1 MLFCLEAFAQNFS
14 IIGTGTTA
22 NTSTSYPAP
31 FGNFYWGARH
41 QFFVTAAQLSAAGI
55 PAGASIQSLGF
66 NVTATNGA
74 GTHNSFQ
81 ILVYKTTST
90 NPISTAWFSG
100 TPAASTTPVNHLPVV
115 GWNQFSFNTP
125 FTWYGENLIIET
137 CFNNSSYTW
146 NASTQWT
153 TTLSGATFSR
163 WYRADA
169 AGVCASIATTGT
181 STTTRPNMRI
191 GWVAATPCAG
201 PINPG
206 NTLSTANPVC
216 SGANF
221 TLSMSSP
228 PTSSG
233 ITFQWQSSPDGM
245 TWSNIAGA
253 TNATYTTSQTTATWY
268 QCVVTCTNDASTG
281 TSTPLQV
288 TMASFL
294 SCYCTPSYT
303 TGTGAGDYI
312 SLVQLNG
319 SVGSI
324 NNSTGGSTA
333 PYYTYYAPGPNTTTT
348 LYPGLSYT
356 ITMAP
361 GTWSGSGN
369 NLFAWIDYDQS
380 GSFTAGEQIAVLLN
394 LPALT
399 PGNVTFTVPFTAL
412 TGTTRLRVREVYA
425 NTAADPCLTY
435 TYGETEDYDITI
447 AVPVGCFGMPNPGNT
462 VASANPACPNVNF
475 TLSLQNPPS
484 ESALAFQWQSS
495 LDGVT
500 FSDIAGAT
508 NPTLTISQNVV
519 TWYQCVV
526 TCTNTNQTAISTPL
540 QVTLADPCFCN
551 PYCAVTNA
559 GSACITNVTLNT
571 LNNTTPGCEGAGNY
585 NFQSATTTL
594 VAGGAYTFSITTDG
608 NAITSV
614 WFDWNN
620 DGIFSP
626 SEWYQ
631 PYTSGTSGSITILVP
646 VSSYVGNVRMRVRSR
661 LSGNPN
667 GPGDACLIMGSGET
681 EDYCIQV
688 VAPVGCS
695 GMPNPGNTLAS
706 SNPACPGV
714 NFTLSLQNPPSEG
727 GLTFQWQSSSD
738 GITFTDIAGA
748 TNFTHVTS
756 QTTVTWYQCVVTCTN
771 TGDVAI
777 SNPVQVTLGDP
788 CLCNPYCSVT
798 NAGTACIT
806 NVTLHTLNNT
816 TPGCQGAGN
825 YNFQSATTT
834 LATGISY
841 TFSITTDGNAIT
853 SVWFDW
859 NNDGIFSPTE
869 WYQPY
874 TSGTSG
880 SITITVPMSSYLG
893 NVRMRVRSRLS
904 GNPNG
909 PGDACLIMGSG
920 ETEDYCILVVAGTSC
935 SGMPNP
941 GNTLSTQNPVCVGE
955 NFTLSLQNPPSE
967 LGLTFQWQSS
977 GDGIVFTD
985 IAGATNPTYT
995 TTQSSATWYQC
1006 VVTCTNTGDV
1016 AISTPI
1022 QITMDN
1028 FLGCYCIPTYTSGT
1042 GAGDYISFV
1051 ELIGDVGSI
1060 SNATGGAPS
1069 PYYTFYPPGPGT
1081 TTQLSASLSYTLT
1094 LAPGTWSGSGN
1105 NLFAWIDFNQN
1116 GTFEASEQIAAIL
1129 NQPAMTPASVTFT
1142 VPVLAASGTTM
1153 LRVREIYAATVGDP
1167 CASAGFGETEDYYVT
1182 IVPATPCSGLPNP
1195 GNTLASANPVCAG
1208 VNFTLSLQNPPSE
1221 SGLTFQWQSSADGIV
1236 FTNILGATN
1245 PTLTISQSAAT
1256 WYQCVVTCTNTNDVA
1271 NSAPILVSMQA
1282 PTNCYCTPTYTV
1294 GTGAGDYISYVEL
1307 IGDAGGITN
1316 STGASSAPY
1325 YTFYAPGAGTT
1336 TTLTGGL
1343 NYTITLAPGTWSGSG
1358 NNLFAWIDFNQDGD
1372 FYDSGELIASFFNIP
1387 ALTNASTTF
1396 TVPFSAVNGN
1406 TRLRVREMY
1415 AATAGDPCAN
1425 HSFGETEDYVITIA
1439 PADPSFTGLPTDMC
1453 IDASPVQLFPANPTA
1468 TFSGPGVIFFG
1479 GDWYFDPASAGVGT
1493 HTITCTVGSQSSS
1506 QNVTVHPLPV
1516 VTMCGIGPFC
1526 DVDAPV
1532 ALTCGTPAGGI
1543 YLGAGVYD
1551 DGMGNYYFDPA
1562 TAGPGTHVVI
1572 YLYTDAYGCSGFDF
1586 TQVDVNASSV
1596 WYADAD
1602 GDGYGDNGSSVAACA
1617 QPSGYVADNTDC
1629 NDNNASVNPG
1639 VAEVCYNGIDDNCN
1653 GQVDENDVT
1662 ATVSP
1667 AGPMSVCGGVPVTLS
1682 AVASGPG
1689 TITYQWYRG
1698 LTAQSG
1704 ATSASYTTTKKGT
1717 FYVAVSNGI
1726 CTTISNLV
1734 SISRIPAPPANI
1746 TNVTG
1751 TNDLCAAGGS
1761 ITLKANGTAY
1771 TYQWKKDGNYTGQTT
1786 K

>member
-1 MLFCLEAFAQNFS
+1 MIARSFLSCFLLLIVCVSSFGQTFS
-14 IIGTGTTA
+14 IVGTGTTA
-22 NTSTSYPAP
+22 NTGTGYPAP
-31 FGNFYWGARH
+31 FGNYYWGARH
-41 QFFVTAAQLSAAGI
+41 QFFVSASELSAAGVV
-55 PAGASIQSLGF
+55 PGASIQSLGF
-66 NVTATNGA
+66 NVTAVNSA
-74 GTHNSFQ
+74 PVHNNFQ
-81 ILVYKTTST
+81 IIVYTTSLT
-90 NPISTAWFSG
+90 NPISATWFSG
-100 TPAASTTPVNHLPVV
+100 TAAASTTPVNHQPVS
-115 GWNQFSFNTP
+115 GWNQFNFVTA
-125 FTWYGENLIIET
+125 FTWNGSDNLVVET
-137 CFNNSSYTW
+137 CFNNGSWVSNG

-163 WYRADA
+163 WYRADIS
-169 AGVCASIATTGT
+169 GVCASTLTTGT

-191 GWVAATPCAG
+191 GWVGGTACVG
-201 PINPG
+201 PLTPG
-206 NTLSTANPVC
+206 NTVSTANPAC
-216 SGANF
+216 PGASF

-228 PTSSG
+228 PSG
-233 ITFQWQSSPDGM
+233 SGLLYQWQSSPDGSA
-245 TWSNIAGA
+245 WSNISGA
-253 TNATYTTSQTTATWY
+253 TNSTYTTSQTAATWY
-268 QCVVTCTNDASTG
+268 RCNVTCTTDASSA

-288 TMASFL
+288 TMAPFT
-294 SCYCTPSYT
+294 SCYCTPTYT
-303 TGTGAGDYI
+303 SGTGAGDYI

-361 GTWSGSGN
+361 GTWSSSGN

-399 PGNVTFTVPFTAL
+399 PGNVTFTVPFSAP

-435 TYGETEDYDITI
+435 TFGETEDYDITI
-447 AVPVGCFGMPNPGNT
+447 AIPVGCFGMPNPGNT

-475 TLSLQNPPS
+475 TLSLQNPPT

-495 LDGVT
+495 GDGIN

-508 NPTLTISQNVV
+508 NPTLTTSQNVV
-519 TWYQCVV
+519 TWYRCVV
-526 TCTNTNQTAISTPL
+526 TCTNTNQTAISNPL

-551 PYCAVTNA
+551 PYCA
-559 GSACITNVTLNT
+559 
-571 LNNTTPGCEGAGNY
+571 
-585 NFQSATTTL
+585 
-594 VAGGAYTFSITTDG
+594 
-608 NAITSV
+608 
-614 WFDWNN
+614 
-620 DGIFSP
+620 
-626 SEWYQ
+626 
-631 PYTSGTSGSITILVP
+631 
-646 VSSYVGNVRMRVRSR
+646 
-661 LSGNPN
+661 
-667 GPGDACLIMGSGET
+667 
-681 EDYCIQV
+681 
-688 VAPVGCS
+688 
-695 GMPNPGNTLAS
+695 
-706 SNPACPGV
+706 
-714 NFTLSLQNPPSEG
+714 
-727 GLTFQWQSSSD
+727 
-738 GITFTDIAGA
+738 
-748 TNFTHVTS
+748 
-756 QTTVTWYQCVVTCTN
+756 
-771 TGDVAI
+771 
-777 SNPVQVTLGDP
+777 
-788 CLCNPYCSVT
+788 VT

-859 NNDGIFSPTE
+859 NNDGTFSPTE

-880 SITITVPMSSYLG
+880 SITVTVPVSSYLG

-909 PGDACLIMGSG
+909 AGDACLIMGSG
-920 ETEDYCILVVAGTSC
+920 ETEDYCIQVVAGTAC

-941 GNTLSTQNPVCVGE
+941 GNTVSNQNPVCVGE
-955 NFTLSLQNPPSE
+955 NFALSLQNPPSE
-967 LGLTFQWQSS
+967 LGLTLQWQSS
-977 GDGIVFTD
+977 SDGITFSD
-985 IAGATNPTYT
+985 IAGATNATYT
-995 TTQSSATWYQC
+995 TSQSSATWYQC

-1042 GAGDYISFV
+1042 GVGDYISFV

-1069 PYYTFYPPGPGT
+1069 PYYTFYPPGSGT
-1081 TTQLSASLSYTLT
+1081 TTQLSASLTYTIT
-1094 LAPGTWSGSGN
+1094 LAPGTFSSN
-1105 NLFAWIDFNQN
+1105 NSLFAWIDFNQN

-1129 NQPAMTPASVTFT
+1129 NQPGLTPASVTFT

-1182 IVPATPCSGLPNP
+1182 IVPATPCSSLPNP
-1195 GNTLASANPVCAG
+1195 GNTLSSVNPVCNAT
-1208 VNFTLSLQNPPSE
+1208 VFTLSLQNPPTE
-1221 SGLTFQWQSSADGIV
+1221 SGLTFQWQSSADGV
-1236 FTNILGATN
+1236 NFTDISGATN
-1245 PTLTISQSAAT
+1245 FTYSTTQASAT
-1256 WYQCVVTCTNTNDVA
+1256 WYRCVVTCTNTGDVA
-1271 NSAPILVSMQA
+1271 VSTPLQVTMAPVSS
-1282 PTNCYCTPTYTV
+1282 CYCTPTYTI
-1294 GTGAGDYISYVEL
+1294 GTGSGDYISFVEL
-1307 IGDAGGITN
+1307 IGDAGGISN
-1316 STGASSAPY
+1316 ATGAAPSPY

-1336 TTLTGGL
+1336 TTIAGGFT
-1343 NYTITLAPGTWSGSG
+1343 YTITLAPGTWSGSG

-1415 AATAGDPCAN
+1415 AATAGHPCAN

-1479 GDWYFDPASAGVGT
+1479 GDWYFDPATAGVGT
-1493 HTITCTVGSQSSS
+1493 HTITCTVGTLSSS
-1506 QNVTVHPLPV
+1506 QNVTVHDLPV
-1516 VTMCGIGPFC
+1516 VTMCGLGTFC

-1532 ALTCGTPAGGI
+1532 ALTCGSPAGGI
-1543 YLGAGVYD
+1543 YLGTGVYD
-1551 DGMGNYYFDPA
+1551 DGSGNYYFDPA
-1562 TAGPGTHVVI
+1562 LAGPGTHVVI
-1572 YLYTDAYGCSGFDF
+1572 YLYTDAFGCSGFDF
-1586 TQVDVNASSV
+1586 TVVNVNASSI
-1596 WYADAD
+1596 WYADVD
-1602 GDGYGDNGSSVAACA
+1602 GDGYGDNNSSLAACA
-1617 QPSGYVADNTDC
+1617 QPTGYVADNTDC

-1639 VAEVCYNGIDDNCN
+1639 VAEVCNNGIDDNCN

-1682 AVASGPG
+1682 AAASGPG

-1746 TNVTG
+1746 TNMTG
-1751 TNDLCAAGGS
+1751 TNDL
-1761 ITLKANGTAY
+1761 
-1771 TYQWKKDGNYTGQTT
+1771 
-1786 K
+1786 